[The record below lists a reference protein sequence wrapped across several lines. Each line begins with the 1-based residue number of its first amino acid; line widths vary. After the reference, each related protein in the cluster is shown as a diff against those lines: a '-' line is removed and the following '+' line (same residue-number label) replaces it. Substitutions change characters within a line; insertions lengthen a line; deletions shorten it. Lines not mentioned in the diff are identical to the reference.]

1 MIELLDASHQ
11 FIPPNSIFI
20 PYTFKKRGG
29 RKVILVPETS
39 ETNDESSDLQTD
51 NVMADALAKA
61 HLWTKQLQSGKYK
74 SVRELSKAKKTCLR
88 YTQYLLQLVFLSP
101 QIQEAIMN
109 GTQPRHLVLRDML
122 NDIPV
127 SWAEQHDKWGFKR
140 LVTD

>member
-74 SVRELSKAKKTCLR
+74 SVRELSKAKKHVYVTPSICCSLFSYHHR
-88 YTQYLLQLVFLSP
+88 
-101 QIQEAIMN
+101 
-109 GTQPRHLVLRDML
+109 
-122 NDIPV
+122 
-127 SWAEQHDKWGFKR
+127 FKKR
-140 LVTD
+140 S